1 MPHRRSKG
9 TGSVYKRSAG
19 RWVAQLDL
27 GVVNGRRKFY
37 RRTFASQKAAQ
48 QHLKA
53 GTTGPAN
60 PPSVA
65 AYLADALEARA
76 HSLRPRTV
84 RSYQRTVDLHV
95 APFLGHLKLSD
106 ITPQAVDTW
115 LRQLR
120 LAGRGTAT
128 VRYAR
133 CVLRALL
140 HDAEKAG
147 WLARNPVG
155 LSRPIRHTKRE
166 IQPLSEAQARALLV
180 ATSGHWI
187 APIVIVLL
195 GLGLRLGEC
204 LGLQWADID
213 LQVGRLTIRR
223 TLQRVYTQ
231 AGGCGASQLTRLYG
245 QSLPGRAAS
254 SGQTLGRSRNT
265 ALITAAPKTSQS
277 RRTLNLPLVVR
288 EALAAQQ
295 TEYHHIGSP
304 WVFCTLKGTPRE
316 PRVIQAAWD
325 RTRKAAGL
333 PHLRLHDLRHSAAS
347 FALVLGIAP
356 RAVADMLGHAE
367 TRTTLQTYT
376 HVLPAVQEEM
386 AAQIDTLLRSFT
398 TKVQ

>member
-1 MPHRRSKG
+1 M
-9 TGSVYKRSAG
+9 
-19 RWVAQLDL
+19 
-27 GVVNGRRKFY
+27 
-37 RRTFASQKAAQ
+37 
-48 QHLKA
+48 
-53 GTTGPAN
+53 
-60 PPSVA
+60 
-65 AYLADALEARA
+65 
-76 HSLRPRTV
+76 
-84 RSYQRTVDLHV
+84 
-95 APFLGHLKLSD
+95 
-106 ITPQAVDTW
+106 
-115 LRQLR
+115 
-120 LAGRGTAT
+120 
-128 VRYAR
+128 
-133 CVLRALL
+133 
-140 HDAEKAG
+140 
-147 WLARNPVG
+147 NPVG
-155 LSRPIRHTKRE
+155 LSTPIRHTKRE

-231 AGGCGASQLTRLYG
+231 AGGCGVDGKHTVAGSRVGPCGGIALGR
-245 QSLPGRAAS
+245 PGAIGLIDSRFK
-254 SGQTLGRSRNT
+254 SGQPPSHKT
-265 ALITAAPKTSQS
+265 ALIVAAPKTSQS
-277 RRTLNLPLVVR
+277 RRTLNLPPVVR

-333 PHLRLHDLRHSAAS
+333 PHLRLHDLRHSVAT
-347 FALVLGIAP
+347 FALVLGIPA

-386 AAQIDTLLRSFT
+386 AAQIDVLLRSFQP
-398 TKVQ
+398 KSKPS

>member
-1 MPHRRSKG
+1 MSHRRSKG
-9 TGSVYKRSAG
+9 TGSVYRSG
-19 RWVAQLDL
+19 TRWIAQLDL

-37 RRTFASQKAAQ
+37 RRTFASQKQAQ

-53 GTTGPAN
+53 GATGPAN

-65 AYLADALEARA
+65 AYLADALDARA
-76 HSLRPRTV
+76 HGLRPRTL
-84 RSYQRTVDLHV
+84 RSYQQTVKHHID
-95 APFLGHLKLSD
+95 PYLGHLKLPAL
-106 ITPQAVDTW
+106 TPQAVDAW

-120 LAGRGTAT
+120 LEQRGTAT

-133 CVLRALL
+133 VVLRALL

-166 IQPLSEAQARALLV
+166 IQPLSEAQARALLT
-180 ATSGHWI
+180 ATAGHWI

-223 TLQRVYTQ
+223 TLQRVYV
-231 AGGCGASQLTRLYG
+231 
-245 QSLPGRAAS
+245 
-254 SGQTLGRSRNT
+254 LGNSNKVGDNLGSVAKAKT
-265 ALITAAPKTSQS
+265 SLITAQPKTSQS
-277 RRTLNLPLVVR
+277 RRTLNLPPVVR
-288 EALAAQQ
+288 EALVAQH
-295 TEYHHIGSP
+295 TEYSPLGSP

-333 PHLRLHDLRHSAAS
+333 PWLRLHDLRHSVAT
-347 FALVLGIAP
+347 FALVLGIPA

-386 AAQIDTLLRSFT
+386 AAQLDTLLRSFT